1 MKNIRIFISSP
12 GDVQLERNI
21 ARNVIN
27 ELSLLYTKHAKFE
40 ILMWEDF
47 PLSAHSTF
55 QEGIN
60 YFLENKEKPIDI
72 AVFILWSR
80 LGTPLDHKF
89 VKADGTL
96 YQSGTEYEFDL
107 MMHMH
112 RTTNL
117 PSRILTYLKK
127 DDRFPNV
134 LNYEDLS
141 EKLNQKKKLDSF
153 IKEYF
158 HDDATN
164 SNYAYMPFGEN
175 NSFEKVFRTHI
186 QNAIKDILGD
196 IDDIKEWEGNPYVGL
211 NSFEYKDSAI
221 FFGRRQL
228 VYETASKLIT
238 QDDNNHT
245 KKSLIVL
252 GESGSGK
259 SSFIK
264 AGLLPFFCNKNTST
278 QYVVVHPSM
287 YGGKMY
293 DGLLDLLNEKI
304 ECLKN
309 HPFMEELRKGITN
322 ETNFKYLLHALEHH
336 AQKVD
341 LIVYIDQFEE
351 LFSDNSI
358 TEEERQKV
366 LLLLRGLINMR
377 CITIFMSMRSDFYN
391 RFSLYEE
398 MNQIKQS
405 SEVVDLPVLGP
416 TDITEIVEEPA
427 RKACLKWEITDKG
440 LPLNERIIKEASN
453 IKDLPFI
460 EFALSQLYETRTNDD
475 YLTHAAYEQMG
486 GIKGAIIN
494 YADKC
499 YTRLSDAEKKVFNDI
514 LGFVITESSAH
525 KGIYVRKTSAREDIE
540 KTALHKEVIEKM
552 LNARLFVA
560 GKDSQG
566 RSTITIT
573 HEILLKSWDVIVSW
587 IEREKEFIASNNHY
601 EQLAQH
607 WINNKK
613 SKKDLIKGRSQL
625 LEAEYF
631 HYRNHARIT
640 DNVILYLNESIKI
653 DKRRGIG
660 WHICGLIIIIAAL
673 ITYIAASVHEITT
686 SYSALQEQTPQTLFN
701 IDTDVDTIKILLANT
716 LYTTL
721 ITLVGLFLWIRKLVL
736 KFKGKLDYTIKNKTI
751 ILNILLILVMISV
764 YSLYCIQ
771 IKKILWLDAIL
782 LLLLLL
788 YCCVDIYENIRRNR
802 WCKKYI
808 PYMLKDELWSNIETI
823 GITIILGIFIAYG
836 WNGYR
841 SNYSNKEKMIDQLYA
856 ALIYISDYAMSY
868 SDKKILNQMWKEYLQ
883 MYYYDEL
890 YDITCDIKEL
900 QYAQALYNLHEPK
913 NALIYLYP
921 NENDY
926 HLLFSIK
933 CKYACA
939 DYVGTI
945 NALEKYAMHDSY
957 HEINSKISTID
968 LIWISE
974 VVGRFDI
981 TEKLYKIINDR
992 TNESHN
998 SNPSFLLNMAHIYLY
1013 NHDLNKADSLYISAL
1028 NTAENIGYKDT
1039 TGYNLIYNHIISDLH
1054 IFSRFNVIPDTTL
1067 QKAADMMNVE
1077 FKPAFLP
1084 ISCVDSTESAEIY
1097 KYLEGN
1103 WVCQDGDSRIELH
1116 MDENYHLFTYTWF
1129 NEKGEEL
1136 YKTLAELRI
1145 GRMNNELYW
1154 DEFGTTTDSNSFSK
1168 IISLDDD
1175 CFVLEIIENGNP
1187 SDKGKLRKYERVE

>member
-27 ELSLLYTKHAKFE
+27 ELSSLYTKHAKFE

-55 QEGIN
+55 QDGIN

-336 AQKVD
+336 VQKVD

-398 MNQIKQS
+398 MNQIKQNC
-405 SEVVDLPVLGP
+405 EVVDLPVLGP

-427 RKACLKWEITDKG
+427 RKACLKWEITDQG
-440 LPLNERIIKEASN
+440 LSLNDRIIKEASN

-460 EFALSQLYETRTNDD
+460 EFALSQLYETRTDDD
-475 YLTHAAYEQMG
+475 YLTHAAYKQMG
-486 GIKGAIIN
+486 GLKGAIIN

-499 YTRLSDAEKKVFNDI
+499 YTQLGESEKNVFNDI
-514 LGFVITESSAH
+514 LGFVITESSSH

-540 KTALHKEVIEKM
+540 KTAIHKEVIDKM

-560 GKDSQG
+560 GKDSHG
-566 RSTITIT
+566 RPTITIT
-573 HEILLKSWDVIVSW
+573 HEILLKSWDVIDSW
-587 IEREKEFIASNNHY
+587 IKREKEFIASNNHY

-607 WINNKK
+607 WINSK
-613 SKKDLIKGRSQL
+613 SKKDLIKGRSSL

-631 HYRNHARIT
+631 HYKNHTRVT
-640 DNVILYLNESIKI
+640 DRVLHYLNESFKI
-653 DKRRGIG
+653 DKRRGTG
-660 WHICGLIIIIAAL
+660 WHICGLVFIVAAL
-673 ITYIAASVHEITT
+673 LAYFCVSLLEQNSV
-686 SYSALQEQTPQTLFN
+686 N
-701 IDTDVDTIKILLANT
+701 IDKDGTKIQELANI
-716 LYTTL
+716 LYVFVMA
-721 ITLVGLFLWIRKLVL
+721 LVGLFLWIRK
-736 KFKGKLDYTIKNKTI
+736 I
-751 ILNILLILVMISV
+751 ILKYRGKPNYTTNNIVSNVLLILVMTSV
-764 YSLYCIQ
+764 YSLYCVQ
-771 IKKILWLDAIL
+771 IKEILWLDAML
-782 LLLLLL
+782 LLLLLV
-788 YCCVDIYENIRRNR
+788 YSCDEIFENIRR
-802 WCKKYI
+802 KKWKNKFI
-808 PYMLKDELWSNIETI
+808 PY
-823 GITIILGIFIAYG
+823 
-836 WNGYR
+836 R
-841 SNYSNKEKMIDQLYA
+841 
-856 ALIYISDYAMSY
+856 ISDEFVSQSTYVLVAIVILLPVACVYAYSLEESKEAHVQYTDVLFDGIDNMSADLSY
-868 SDKKILNQMWKEYLQ
+868 SDCKTVNEMRREYLQ
-883 MYYYDEL
+883 NFFSDNL
-890 YDITCDIKEL
+890 KDTICDNREL
-900 QYAQALYNLHEPK
+900 QYARVLYNLQEPDSS
-913 NALIYLYP
+913 IMFLYP
-921 NENDY
+921 NRMWTD
-926 HLLFSIK
+926 HLFWILSTE
-933 CKYACA
+933 ACGMYDEA
-939 DYVGTI
+939 NRALQLYVEGSRFDAI
-945 NALEKYAMHDSY
+945 NNNITAL
-957 HEINSKISTID
+957 D
-968 LIWISE
+968 LIWIAEKYGDFESAKTLYE
-974 VVGRFDI
+974 YVEENKDSLNCI
-981 TEKLYKIINDR
+981 TSDVA
-992 TNESHN
+992 
-998 SNPSFLLNMAHIYLY
+998 PSYYLNYGHIYLY
-1013 NHDLNKADSLYISAL
+1013 NGDFKKAQEL
-1028 NTAENIGYKDT
+1028 YKDALELSREINYVDT
-1039 TGYNLIYNHIISDLH
+1039 SGYNLLLNHLISDLH
-1054 IFSRFNVIPDTTL
+1054 IFSRFNAIPDSTL
-1067 QKAADMMNVE
+1067 QMAANIMDVE
-1077 FKPAFLP
+1077 FKPAFVP

-1129 NEKGEEL
+1129 NEKGEEF

>member
-27 ELSLLYTKHAKFE
+27 ELSSLYTKHAKFE

-55 QEGIN
+55 QDGIN

-72 AVFILWSR
+72 AVFVLWSR
-80 LGTPLDHKF
+80 LGTPLDHKY

-107 MMHMH
+107 MMHLH
-112 RTTNL
+112 RTTNS

-175 NSFEKVFRTHI
+175 NSFEKIFRTHI

-278 QYVVVHPSM
+278 QYIVVHPSM

-293 DGLLDLLNEKI
+293 HGLLDLLNEKI

-322 ETNFKYLLHALEHH
+322 ETNFKYLLYALEHH

-341 LIVYIDQFEE
+341 LIVHIDQFEE

-398 MNQIKQS
+398 MNQIKQNC
-405 SEVVDLPVLGP
+405 EVVDLPVLGP

-460 EFALSQLYETRTNDD
+460 EFALSQLFETRTNDD

-486 GIKGAIIN
+486 GLKGAIIN

-499 YTRLSDAEKKVFNDI
+499 YTQLSESEKKVFNDI
-514 LGFVITESSAH
+514 LGFVITESSSH

-540 KTALHKEVIEKM
+540 KTSIHKEVIDKM

-560 GKDSQG
+560 GKDSHG
-566 RSTITIT
+566 RPTITIT

-587 IEREKEFIASNNHY
+587 IKHEKEFIASNNHY

-613 SKKDLIKGRSQL
+613 SKKDLIKGRSPL

-631 HYRNHARIT
+631 HYKNHSRIA
-640 DNVILYLNESIKI
+640 DDVLSFLNDSFRKE
-653 DKRRGIG
+653 KRS
-660 WHICGLIIIIAAL
+660 GLVWRIIASILLCPCVIILFLYRLCDMEFGIDWLDNIETLDL
-673 ITYIAASVHEITT
+673 ILGYTAIILIAVHSIILRFKGLPE
-686 SYSALQEQTPQTLFN
+686 YQ
-701 IDTDVDTIKILLANT
+701 TIKTTIL
-716 LYTTL
+716 
-721 ITLVGLFLWIRKLVL
+721 IWS
-736 KFKGKLDYTIKNKTI
+736 
-751 ILNILLILVMISV
+751 IST
-764 YSLYCIQ
+764 
-771 IKKILWLDAIL
+771 IL
-782 LLLLLL
+782 LLLFSSINQPDFESIVYASLFPLLPVFLYLIKEIREYIRRKRWNNQFTPYRVSDEFWNQSKTIAYAIVAIILLL
-788 YCCVDIYENIRRNR
+788 SVGL
-802 WCKKYI
+802 
-808 PYMLKDELWSNIETI
+808 M
-823 GITIILGIFIAYG
+823 
-836 WNGYR
+836 
-841 SNYSNKEKMIDQLYA
+841 YSSSLEESKEAHVQYTDVLFDGLDNMSADL
-856 ALIYISDYAMSY
+856 SY
-868 SDKKILNQMWKEYLQ
+868 SDCKTVNEMRYDYLH
-883 MYYYDEL
+883 DFFK
-890 YDITCDIKEL
+890 DDL
-900 QYAQALYNLHEPK
+900 QDSTNSERNIQCARVLYNLKEPDS
-913 NALIYLYP
+913 ALTYLYP
-921 NENDY
+921 DKWWNHRFFWIICNNACGSYENANQYLHLYVNEDRTGNRFDAINNDKNTY
-926 HLLFSIK
+926 
-933 CKYACA
+933 
-939 DYVGTI
+939 
-945 NALEKYAMHDSY
+945 
-957 HEINSKISTID
+957 D
-968 LIWISE
+968 LIWIA
-974 VVGRFDI
+974 
-981 TEKLYKIINDR
+981 EKLGDF
-992 TNESHN
+992 ESAKRLYDILEQQDSLKHL
-998 SNPSFLLNMAHIYLY
+998 STIGEKLSF
-1013 NHDLNKADSLYISAL
+1013 DLNKGHLSLHDGNL
-1028 NTAENIGYKDT
+1028 NTAKQIYEQLIEENPYYEIEKY
-1039 TGYNLIYNHIISDLH
+1039 LIADLH
-1054 IFSRFNVIPDTTL
+1054 TFSRFNVIPDSIL
-1067 QKAADMMNVE
+1067 QRLADMMEIE
-1077 FKPAFLP
+1077 FTPAFVP
-1084 ISCVDSTESAEIY
+1084 ISYIDATESAKLYEQ
-1097 KYLEGN
+1097 LEGN
-1103 WVCQDGDSRIELH
+1103 WICQDGDVRIELH
-1116 MDENYHLFTYTWF
+1116 VDEKYHLFTYTAF
-1129 NEKGEEL
+1129 DAKGQEIN
-1136 YKTLAELRI
+1136 KSLAEVRI

-1154 DEFGTTTDSNSFSK
+1154 DEFGTTTDSNSFGK

>member
-27 ELSLLYTKHAKFE
+27 ELSSLYTKHAKFE

-55 QEGIN
+55 QDGIN

-80 LGTPLDHKF
+80 LGTPLDHKY

-158 HDDATN
+158 RDDATN

-309 HPFMEELRKGITN
+309 HPFMEELREGITN
-322 ETNFKYLLHALEHH
+322 ATNFKHLLYALEHH
-336 AQKVD
+336 EDKLD

-398 MNQIKQS
+398 MNQIKQNC
-405 SEVVDLPVLGP
+405 EVVDLPVLGP

-460 EFALSQLYETRTNDD
+460 EFALSQLFETRTNDD

-486 GIKGAIIN
+486 GLKGAIIN

-499 YTRLSDAEKKVFNDI
+499 YTQLSESEKKVFNDI
-514 LGFVITESSAH
+514 LGFVITESSSH

-540 KTALHKEVIEKM
+540 KTSIHKEVIDKM

-560 GKDSQG
+560 GKDSHG
-566 RSTITIT
+566 RPTITIT

-587 IEREKEFIASNNHY
+587 IKREKEFIASNNHY

-613 SKKDLIKGRSQL
+613 SKKDLIKGRSPL

-631 HYRNHARIT
+631 HYKNHSRIT
-640 DNVILYLNESIKI
+640 DDVLSFLNDSFRKE
-653 DKRRGIG
+653 KRS
-660 WHICGLIIIIAAL
+660 GLVWRIIASIFLCLNFAVLVLFRLFDIEFGIDIVDDIKTSDWILFFTAIIL
-673 ITYIAASVHEITT
+673 IAVHSIILRFKGLPE
-686 SYSALQEQTPQTLFN
+686 YQ
-701 IDTDVDTIKILLANT
+701 TIKTTIL
-716 LYTTL
+716 
-721 ITLVGLFLWIRKLVL
+721 IWS
-736 KFKGKLDYTIKNKTI
+736 
-751 ILNILLILVMISV
+751 IST
-764 YSLYCIQ
+764 
-771 IKKILWLDAIL
+771 IL
-782 LLLLLL
+782 LLLFSSINQPDFESIVYASLFPLLPVFL
-788 YCCVDIYENIRRNR
+788 YLIKEIREYIRRKR
-802 WCKKYI
+802 WNNQFT
-808 PYMLKDELWSNIETI
+808 PYRVSDEFWNQSKTIAIASMIVTVLFLTGFTYGNKLQETTEEQSHYVSTLLDVCDNLSGNLSYDDI
-823 GITIILGIFIAYG
+823 
-836 WNGYR
+836 
-841 SNYSNKEKMIDQLYA
+841 K
-856 ALIYISDYAMSY
+856 ALNSIR
-868 SDKKILNQMWKEYLQ
+868 KEYLVKYFKDDL
-883 MYYYDEL
+883 MDTIYDER
-890 YDITCDIKEL
+890 EL
-900 QYAQALYNLHEPK
+900 QYARALYNLQEPDSS
-913 NALIYLYP
+913 IIFLYP
-921 NENDY
+921 NRMWTD
-926 HLLFSIK
+926 HLFWILSTE
-933 CKYACA
+933 ACGMYDEA
-939 DYVGTI
+939 NRALQLYVEGSRFDAI
-945 NALEKYAMHDSY
+945 NNNITTL
-957 HEINSKISTID
+957 D
-968 LIWISE
+968 LIWIAEKHGDFESAKTLYE
-974 VVGRFDI
+974 YVEENKDSLNCLTFD
-981 TEKLYKIINDR
+981 TE
-992 TNESHN
+992 
-998 SNPSFLLNMAHIYLY
+998 PSYYLNMGHVYLY
-1013 NHDLNKADSLYISAL
+1013 EGNFHKAQELYTKSFRAADSIG
-1028 NTAENIGYKDT
+1028 NIGWL
-1039 TGYNLIYNHIISDLH
+1039 GSNLSNMMKNSLKSDLH
-1054 IFSRFNVIPDTTL
+1054 VLSRFNAISD
-1067 QKAADMMNVE
+1067 DMLNKMANIMDVE
-1077 FKPAFLP
+1077 FKPAFVP

-1129 NEKGEEL
+1129 NEKGEES

>member
-27 ELSLLYTKHAKFE
+27 ELSSLYTKHAKFE

-55 QEGIN
+55 QNGIN

-228 VYETASKLIT
+228 VYEIASKLIT

-322 ETNFKYLLHALEHH
+322 ETNFKYLIYALEHQ

-398 MNQIKQS
+398 MNQIKQNC
-405 SEVVDLPVLGP
+405 EVVDLPVLGP

-460 EFALSQLYETRTNDD
+460 EFALSQLFETRTNDD

-486 GIKGAIIN
+486 GLKGAIIN

-499 YTRLSDAEKKVFNDI
+499 YTQLSESEKKVFNDI
-514 LGFVITESSAH
+514 LGFVITESSSH

-540 KTALHKEVIEKM
+540 KTSIHKEVIDKM

-560 GKDSQG
+560 GKDSHG
-566 RSTITIT
+566 RPTITIT

-587 IEREKEFIASNNHY
+587 IKREKEFIASNNHY

-613 SKKDLIKGRSQL
+613 SKKDLIKGRSPL

-631 HYRNHARIT
+631 HYKNHSRIT
-640 DNVILYLNESIKI
+640 DDVLSFLNDSFRKE
-653 DKRRGIG
+653 KRS
-660 WHICGLIIIIAAL
+660 GLVWRIIASIFLCLNFAVLVLFRLFDIEFGIDIVDDIKTSDWILVFTAIIL
-673 ITYIAASVHEITT
+673 IAVHSIILRFKGLPE
-686 SYSALQEQTPQTLFN
+686 YQ
-701 IDTDVDTIKILLANT
+701 TIKTTIL
-716 LYTTL
+716 
-721 ITLVGLFLWIRKLVL
+721 IWS
-736 KFKGKLDYTIKNKTI
+736 
-751 ILNILLILVMISV
+751 IST
-764 YSLYCIQ
+764 
-771 IKKILWLDAIL
+771 IL
-782 LLLLLL
+782 LLLFSSINQPDFESIVYASLFPLLPVFLYLIKEIREYIRRKRWNNQFTPYRVSDEFWNQSKTIAYAIVAIILLL
-788 YCCVDIYENIRRNR
+788 SVGL
-802 WCKKYI
+802 
-808 PYMLKDELWSNIETI
+808 M
-823 GITIILGIFIAYG
+823 
-836 WNGYR
+836 
-841 SNYSNKEKMIDQLYA
+841 YSSSLEESKEAHVQYTDVLFDGLDNMSADL
-856 ALIYISDYAMSY
+856 SY
-868 SDKKILNQMWKEYLQ
+868 SDCKTVNEMRREYLQ
-883 MYYYDEL
+883 NFFSDNL
-890 YDITCDIKEL
+890 KDTICDNREL
-900 QYAQALYNLHEPK
+900 QYARVLYNLQEPDS
-913 NALIYLYP
+913 ALIYLYP
-921 NENDY
+921 NHDWY
-926 HLLFSIK
+926 HHLMWVR
-933 CKYACA
+933 CKEACGSYEIA
-939 DYVGTI
+939 NAALQMYVDGNRFDQI
-945 NALEKYAMHDSY
+945 N
-957 HEINSKISTID
+957 NNISTLD
-968 LIWISE
+968 LIWQSE
-974 VVGRFDI
+974 KHGDFKSAKSLFDLVELQKDSLNCI
-981 TEKLYKIINDR
+981 T
-992 TNESHN
+992 
-998 SNPSFLLNMAHIYLY
+998 SNVAPSYYLNYGHIYLY
-1013 NHDLNKADSLYISAL
+1013 NGDFKKAQEL
-1028 NTAENIGYKDT
+1028 YKDALELSREINYVDIS
-1039 TGYNLIYNHIISDLH
+1039 GYNLLLNHLISDLH
-1054 IFSRFNVIPDTTL
+1054 IFSRFNAIPDSTL
-1067 QKAADMMNVE
+1067 QMAADMMDIE
-1077 FKPAFLP
+1077 FKPSFVP

-1129 NEKGEEL
+1129 NEKGEEF
-1136 YKTLAELRI
+1136 YKTLTELRI

-1154 DEFGTTTDSNSFSK
+1154 DEFGTTTDSNSFGK

-1187 SDKGKLRKYERVE
+1187 SDKGKRRKYERVE

>member
-27 ELSLLYTKHAKFE
+27 ELSSLYTKHAKFE

-55 QEGIN
+55 QDGIN

-336 AQKVD
+336 VQKLD

-398 MNQIKQS
+398 MNQIKQNC
-405 SEVVDLPVLGP
+405 EVVDLPVLGP

-440 LPLNERIIKEASN
+440 LSLNDRIIKEASN

-460 EFALSQLYETRTNDD
+460 EFALSQLYETRTDDD

-486 GIKGAIIN
+486 GLNGAIIN

-499 YTRLSDAEKKVFNDI
+499 YSQLSEDEKKIFNDI
-514 LGFVITESSAH
+514 LGFVITESSSH
-525 KGIYVRKTSAREDIE
+525 EGIYVRKTSAREDIE
-540 KTALHKEVIEKM
+540 KTAIHKEVIDKM

-560 GKDSQG
+560 GKDSHG
-566 RSTITIT
+566 RPTITIT
-573 HEILLKSWDVIVSW
+573 HEILLKSWDVIDSW
-587 IEREKEFIASNNHY
+587 IKREKEFIASNNHY

-607 WINNKK
+607 WIKYGKPN
-613 SKKDLIKGRSQL
+613 SLLMKDEETL
-625 LEAEYF
+625 LKAEYF
-631 HYRNHARIT
+631 YYHWQNLSSINAKNFLKRSFAYRSMLGVVRWGIYLSFFFIILFFSLEGY
-640 DNVILYLNESIKI
+640 DFQEGLVIKDLVALLATTLLAVPMILN
-653 DKRRGIG
+653 
-660 WHICGLIIIIAAL
+660 LIIHLQRKSYFEIARR
-673 ITYIAASVHEITT
+673 VM
-686 SYSALQEQTPQTLFN
+686 N
-701 IDTDVDTIKILLANT
+701 IWLSFT
-716 LYTTL
+716 
-721 ITLVGLFLWIRKLVL
+721 FLWIILEGISIRMNP
-736 KFKGKLDYTIKNKTI
+736 LDYLNNTNYIIDVVLLIAFLGASINAIIKWNIRKNWKKGIFYVPFSTKYLNREKFRIISTIISACSVIIFCCAVLLALLAFDEAEKHEVTQYLYDEQNAFVELIDQEIGFSKEISYAINEKRALYLQYVFPDSIDLASSSNSRRYELARTFFYRGMPDSVITLLKNDMVPENKTLLSYAFLQKGNFREAADCLPENLDTLLSI
-751 ILNILLILVMISV
+751 LPTYWMTELDPLDIYIMAGDTASAKKYYSTIIERNPEIIGNPIDSRMKAILNINKHDSLQIYYTSYMTYYKSCINNNEEPILGSIMLSPFVFQDRFYMR
-764 YSLYCIQ
+764 
-771 IKKILWLDAIL
+771 KH
-782 LLLLLL
+782 
-788 YCCVDIYENIRRNR
+788 
-802 WCKKYI
+802 KKY
-808 PYMLKDELWSNIETI
+808 W
-823 GITIILGIFIAYG
+823 
-836 WNGYR
+836 
-841 SNYSNKEKMIDQLYA
+841 
-856 ALIYISDYAMSY
+856 
-868 SDKKILNQMWKEYLQ
+868 
-883 MYYYDEL
+883 
-890 YDITCDIKEL
+890 
-900 QYAQALYNLHEPK
+900 
-913 NALIYLYP
+913 
-921 NENDY
+921 
-926 HLLFSIK
+926 
-933 CKYACA
+933 
-939 DYVGTI
+939 
-945 NALEKYAMHDSY
+945 
-957 HEINSKISTID
+957 
-968 LIWISE
+968 
-974 VVGRFDI
+974 
-981 TEKLYKIINDR
+981 
-992 TNESHN
+992 
-998 SNPSFLLNMAHIYLY
+998 
-1013 NHDLNKADSLYISAL
+1013 
-1028 NTAENIGYKDT
+1028 
-1039 TGYNLIYNHIISDLH
+1039 
-1054 IFSRFNVIPDTTL
+1054 
-1067 QKAADMMNVE
+1067 
-1077 FKPAFLP
+1077 
-1084 ISCVDSTESAEIY
+1084 
-1097 KYLEGN
+1097 
-1103 WVCQDGDSRIELH
+1103 
-1116 MDENYHLFTYTWF
+1116 
-1129 NEKGEEL
+1129 
-1136 YKTLAELRI
+1136 
-1145 GRMNNELYW
+1145 
-1154 DEFGTTTDSNSFSK
+1154 
-1168 IISLDDD
+1168 
-1175 CFVLEIIENGNP
+1175 
-1187 SDKGKLRKYERVE
+1187 